1 LTLPWTTPLSPGCW
15 EQRIQVTAGLRPHQG
30 RSGEQRLFPGRGG
43 GRMRIAV
50 LEGTKEKDSN
60 FRQLTEELSSF
71 TGSTHAQ

>member
-1 LTLPWTTPLSPGCW
+1 
-15 EQRIQVTAGLRPHQG
+15 
-30 RSGEQRLFPGRGG
+30 
-43 GRMRIAV
+43 MRIAV